1 MEEKAFA
8 LGVGRAAVVDPTD
21 AKEGAGLWRTPW
33 LPDPTRWRS
42 LLGDE
47 LHHHAAAATPPVQKT
62 RGEMIYIYI
71 YIERERERER
81 EEGSRGTAVTG
92 SCLQRRLRGAVHA
105 EAPPPVA
112 LCRHHH
118 HALEEG
124 GPSPATG
131 SDERRSWPP
140 QILPVGERRSSLPNI
155 FPEEA
160 AQDLG
165 WRSCHL
171 CP

>member
-71 YIERERERER
+71 YIYIYIERERERGR
-81 EEGSRGTAVTG
+81 FPGHRGHRI
-92 SCLQRRLRGAVHA
+92 L
-105 EAPPPVA
+105 
-112 LCRHHH
+112 
-118 HALEEG
+118 
-124 GPSPATG
+124 PATATA
-131 SDERRSWPP
+131 RR
-140 QILPVGERRSSLPNI
+140 RAR
-155 FPEEA
+155 
-160 AQDLG
+160 
-165 WRSCHL
+165 
-171 CP
+171 

>member
-62 RGEMIYIYI
+62 RGEMIYIY
-71 YIERERERER
+71 REREGGRFP
-81 EEGSRGTAVTG
+81 GHRGHRI
-92 SCLQRRLRGAVHA
+92 L
-105 EAPPPVA
+105 
-112 LCRHHH
+112 
-118 HALEEG
+118 
-124 GPSPATG
+124 PATATA
-131 SDERRSWPP
+131 RR
-140 QILPVGERRSSLPNI
+140 RAR
-155 FPEEA
+155 
-160 AQDLG
+160 
-165 WRSCHL
+165 
-171 CP
+171 